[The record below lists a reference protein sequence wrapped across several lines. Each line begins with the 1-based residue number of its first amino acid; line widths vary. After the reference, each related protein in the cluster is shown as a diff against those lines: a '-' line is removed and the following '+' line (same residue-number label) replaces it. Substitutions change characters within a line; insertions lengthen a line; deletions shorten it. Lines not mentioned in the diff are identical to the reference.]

1 MLKGKTAVIT
11 GGVRG
16 IGKCIAETF
25 CKNGANVVI
34 VDISSPEA
42 FEATEAELKAYGTK
56 VMSMNG
62 DITKPETAVAVAQL
76 IKDEFDKKVDILV
89 NNAGITNDK
98 LVMKMAPEDFAK
110 VIDVNLTGS
119 FYMTKEISA
128 LMVKQRSGSIISMSS
143 VSGIKGNPAQV
154 NYSASK
160 AGLVGMT
167 LSLAKELGRRGIRAN
182 CIAPG
187 FIKTDMT
194 AKLSDD
200 QMAKAA
206 EGISMKRPGEPQ
218 DIANTALFLASDL
231 STYVTGQVIAVDGG
245 LIM

>member
-42 FEATEAELKAYGTK
+42 FEATEAELKEYGTK

-194 AKLSDD
+194 AKLSDE

>member
-25 CKNGANVVI
+25 CKNGANVI
-34 VDISSPEA
+34 IRDISSKEA
-42 FEATEAELKAYGTK
+42 ADQTEAELKEFGTR
-56 VMSMNG
+56 VRMVNG
-62 DITKPETAVAVAQL
+62 DITDPQTAVNVAQI

-98 LVMKMAPEDFAK
+98 LMIKMSPEDFSR
-110 VIDVNLTGS
+110 VIDVNLNGS

-128 LMVKQRSGSIISMSS
+128 LMIKQRSGSIISMSS
-143 VSGIKGNPAQV
+143 VSGLKGNPAQV

-167 LSLAKELGRRGIRAN
+167 KSAAKELGRRGIRVN
-182 CIAPG
+182 GIAPG
-187 FIKTDMT
+187 FVETDMT
-194 AKLSDD
+194 AVLTEEQKAGA
-200 QMAKAA
+200 AKN
-206 EGISMKRPGEPQ
+206 ISMQRMGQPQ
-218 DIANTALFLASDL
+218 DIANAALFLASDL
-231 STYVTGQVIAVDGG
+231 SSYITGQIIAVDGG
-245 LIM
+245 IIM

>member
-25 CKNGANVVI
+25 CKNGANVII

-42 FEATEAELKAYGTK
+42 FAATEAELKGYGTRVK
-56 VMSMNG
+56 SFNG
-62 DITKPETAVAVAQL
+62 DITDPETAKSVVQI

-98 LVMKMAPEDFAK
+98 LVMKMTPEDFAK
-110 VIDVNLTGS
+110 VINVNLNGA

-154 NYSASK
+154 NYSSSK

-182 CIAPG
+182 AIAPG

-194 AKLSDD
+194 DKLSDE

-206 EGISMKRPGEPQ
+206 EGISMKRVGVPQ

-231 STYVTGQVIAVDGG
+231 SEYVTGQVIAVDGG